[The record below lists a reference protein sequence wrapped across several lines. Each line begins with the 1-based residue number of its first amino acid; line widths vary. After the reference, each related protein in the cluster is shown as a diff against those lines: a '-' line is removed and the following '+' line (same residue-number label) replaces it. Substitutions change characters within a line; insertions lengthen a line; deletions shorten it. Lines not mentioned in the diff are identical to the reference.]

1 MTPVGRFAPSPSG
14 RIHLGNILCC
24 LLAWLSV
31 RQKGGRV
38 LLRIEDLDTARCPR
52 RYSQQM
58 LEDLHWLGLDW
69 DEGPEAGGANGPYFQ
84 SERTAV
90 YEEALARLEGMG
102 LVYPCFCTRAELH
115 AASAPHRE
123 DGQVL
128 YAGTCRALSTE
139 EVAEK
144 RKLRAPALRLRVPEE
159 DWGFTDGHM
168 GAYREVLA
176 RDCGDF
182 LLRRSD
188 GMFAYQLAVVVDDA
202 AMGVTEVV
210 RGADLLD
217 STPRQL
223 YLFRLLGLT
232 PPEFYHFPLLL
243 APDGRRLSKRNA
255 DAGLED
261 LRPRFA
267 PEDILGRLAYLAGF
281 NPSCAP
287 KTAEQLLADFDWSRV
302 PREDI
307 RLPEGLFGETASG
320 AVDHAA
326 EKFTKKDFL
335 FSQ

>member
-31 RQKGGRV
+31 RQKDGRV

-58 LEDLHWLGLDW
+58 LQDLHWLGLDW
-69 DEGPEAGGANGPYFQ
+69 DEGPEVSGSQEPYYQ

-90 YEEALARLEGMG
+90 YETALKRLEERG

-128 YAGTCRALSTE
+128 YAGTCRGLAAE
-139 EVAEK
+139 QIAEK
-144 RKLRAPALRLRVPEE
+144 RKHRAPALRLRVPEE
-159 DWGFTDGHM
+159 TWGFTDGHM
-168 GAYREVLA
+168 GFYQENLA

-210 RGADLLD
+210 RGAALLD

-223 YLFRLLGLT
+223 YLYNLLGLRA
-232 PPEFYHFPLLL
+232 PEFIHFPLLL
-243 APDGRRLSKRNA
+243 TADGRRLSKRNA
-255 DAGLED
+255 DAGLDD
-261 LRPRFA
+261 LRPRFSA
-267 PEDILGRLAYLAGF
+267 EEILGRLAFLAGF
-281 NPSCAP
+281 NPGGEPRS
-287 KTAEQLLADFDWSRV
+287 AEALLADFEWDKV
-302 PREDI
+302 PKEDI
-307 RLPEGLFGETASG
+307 RIPNGFFEG
-320 AVDHAA
+320 
-326 EKFTKKDFL
+326 
-335 FSQ
+335 